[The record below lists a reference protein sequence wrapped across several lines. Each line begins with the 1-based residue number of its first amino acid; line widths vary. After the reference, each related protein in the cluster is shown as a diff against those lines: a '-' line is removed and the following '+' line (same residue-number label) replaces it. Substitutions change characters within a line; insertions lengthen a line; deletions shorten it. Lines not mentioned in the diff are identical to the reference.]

1 MATSRMGASRRSVG
15 RARAR
20 AGMVASD
27 PWPIDVVVVD
37 RGRARE
43 PTSSRH
49 PRVDVA
55 GEIRGGDEIG
65 AEEETLGRARS
76 RATTWFGGRGDDPRV
91 ANKARE
97 TSPDAVWSAFVVGSN
112 ESASSEGSA
121 REAREGGSARGGVE
135 AGRRRVEAVVTTTT
149 TTREWSSKIP
159 GSVRDSLGREM
170 EAKGPSPT
178 SSSKRHSNLYVK
190 NIPERVDEL
199 TLRKLFE
206 TVGEVQSC
214 CVIRDVSTNKS
225 RGFGFVKF
233 KSTERAEDAIE
244 RFNGSEHHGKL
255 LEVKF
260 ANTDGESDD
269 ANANANA
276 PPSDNVYV
284 KGLPPSWSH
293 EDLKS
298 YFTQFG
304 HIVEC
309 RLLHANRS
317 TSSGALIRFLRESEA
332 TAAVKEASGRVLF
345 DNGPQ
350 LVVRYAEAQG
360 KNAKRGN
367 AIPVVSNGSRRRDG
381 KGGDTA
387 NSSPDTNY
395 LTSAMSQN
403 SLTQLLSTFARDEED
418 VAAVAALGSSPSHK
432 FDSPAHDGRT
442 FYDNASW
449 QTTSQGN
456 AVAYVQNLPPTADD
470 LFLYKTFSPFGAIT
484 SVHVVRDNWTGLCTG
499 IATIDF
505 RHHTDALTAQQTLKR
520 VNSKIS
526 LTVQAP

>member
-1 MATSRMGASRRSVG
+1 
-15 RARAR
+15 
-20 AGMVASD
+20 MVASD

-55 GEIRGGDEIG
+55 GEIRGDGEIG

-121 REAREGGSARGGVE
+121 REAREGGSARGGGE

-149 TTREWSSKIP
+149 TREWSSKTP
-159 GSVRDSLGREM
+159 GMVRDSLGREM
-170 EAKGPSPT
+170 EAKGSSPT

-367 AIPVVSNGSRRRDG
+367 AIPVVSNASRRRDG

-505 RHHTDALTAQQTLKR
+505 RHHADALTAQQTLKR